1 MNDIISTTAPAPTVK
16 AEFHVERH
24 PDPIVQSFIEL
35 TLQLRKEND
44 ALKSQVSRLK
54 LEIIELEMARS

>member
-1 MNDIISTTAPAPTVK
+1 MTDIISITAPGPTVQ

-35 TLQLRKEND
+35 TLQLRKENEELR
-44 ALKSQVSRLK
+44 AKLQRL
-54 LEIIELEMARS
+54 EPFGGA

>member
-1 MNDIISTTAPAPTVK
+1 MNDIISITAPGPTVQ

-44 ALKSQVSRLK
+44 ALKTQVARLK
-54 LEIIELEMARS
+54 LEIIEYQMGAL

>member
-1 MNDIISTTAPAPTVK
+1 MNDIISITAPGPTLT

-35 TLQLRKEND
+35 TLQLRKENEELR
-44 ALKSQVSRLK
+44 AKLQRL
-54 LEIIELEMARS
+54 EPFGGA

>member
-1 MNDIISTTAPAPTVK
+1 MNEAAAPAPTVQ

-35 TLQLRKEND
+35 TLQLRKENEELKAAA
-44 ALKSQVSRLK
+44 ALRY
-54 LEIIELEMARS
+54 EIGEK